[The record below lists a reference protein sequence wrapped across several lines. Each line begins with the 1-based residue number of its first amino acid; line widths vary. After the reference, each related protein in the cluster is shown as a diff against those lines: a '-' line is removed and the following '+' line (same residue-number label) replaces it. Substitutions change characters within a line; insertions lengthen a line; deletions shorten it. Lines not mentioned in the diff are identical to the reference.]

1 MRLKSLKVEKE
12 KEKALRLI
20 MKNLENFEKLAYEL
34 RNPLAVIKG
43 YLEIREEVPE
53 SEFIRNI
60 SEHAAKIEKILDELR
75 IKELQ
80 TYEMKKSPRNYKMT
94 LFALQGEAFSHKIH
108 INRESK
114 DSRT

>member
-1 MRLKSLKVEKE
+1 MRLKPLKVEKE

-20 MKNLENFEKLAYEL
+20 MENLENFEELADKL

-43 YLEIREEVPE
+43 YLEVREEVPE

-80 TYEMKKSPRNYKMT
+80 TYEMKKALETTKWLS
-94 LFALQGEAFSHKIH
+94 FAIQGKLSVIKF
-108 INRESK
+108 
-114 DSRT
+114 T